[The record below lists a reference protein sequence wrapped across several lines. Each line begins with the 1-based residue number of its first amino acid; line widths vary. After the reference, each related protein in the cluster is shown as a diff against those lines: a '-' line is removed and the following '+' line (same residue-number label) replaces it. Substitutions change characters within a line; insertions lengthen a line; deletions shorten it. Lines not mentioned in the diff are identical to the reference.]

1 MFVRQICFI
10 YLFLSSKN
18 ELIINVYLTIYKYI
32 LCNLLSFFKI
42 VLIHLTILTHLII
55 IIILSFFTI
64 KTLIFDIIQVAINN
78 IVILTSCK
86 NNNIINFKRFLFK
99 NVSKLSIF
107 LRKNE
112 PLMSNGIIINSKKSS
127 LSRQIYRMAASMV
140 IIFNRR
146 NVVNQI
152 MFISNH
158 FFYTHNDCCYYHYN
172 FFNYCYL
179 CCLK

>member
-1 MFVRQICFI
+1 M
-10 YLFLSSKN
+10 
-18 ELIINVYLTIYKYI
+18 
-32 LCNLLSFFKI
+32 
-42 VLIHLTILTHLII
+42 IHLTILTHLII

-64 KTLIFDIIQVAINN
+64 KTLIFDIIQVGHPLAINN

-158 FFYTHNDCCYYHYN
+158 FFFTLITTAVIITTT
-172 FFNYCYL
+172 FL
-179 CCLK
+179 IIVISVV